1 VVVLLLLAIWLLL
14 DRRFGAMMAPS
25 HVMNALLCVVIVVLL
40 GVCFLVVAME
50 LGNCLLGCR
59 SWSGGDSSLVVS
71 SLDIVRS
78 SLWCYNGYS
87 LVFARCPIVV
97 L

>member
-40 GVCFLVVAME
+40 GVCLFLGRCNGAWP
-50 LGNCLLGCR
+50 LLALL
-59 SWSGGDSSLVVS
+59 SLVEWMWQLS
-71 SLDIVRS
+71 SCELS
-78 SLWCYNGYS
+78 GY
-87 LVFARCPIVV
+87 C
-97 L
+97 